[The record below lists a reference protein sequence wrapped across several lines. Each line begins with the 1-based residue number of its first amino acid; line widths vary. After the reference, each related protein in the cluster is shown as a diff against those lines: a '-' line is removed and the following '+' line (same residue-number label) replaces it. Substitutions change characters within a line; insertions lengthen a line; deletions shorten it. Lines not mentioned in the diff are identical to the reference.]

1 MKYEITCPY
10 CGNNQTY
17 KPRKEVPKQPHTKCS
32 KCKREFNFTVD
43 NPDKT
48 IVEKQSKIIDKNT
61 PGRESYSPT
70 NTTGS
75 IAEKLNNPVKFVQTI
90 IVDELV
96 NTRDVRWA
104 QLFVSILD
112 KTNKLDYESIRE
124 TEWSNQAKHM
134 SMKEL
139 VEKVAKRESIS
150 RSTLRRLDDLG
161 DTSQYE
167 SL

>member
-1 MKYEITCPY
+1 MSLRKQVFQMVGNDPDISLKDLKKQFPDEKYNSIK
-10 CGNNQTY
+10 TY
-17 KPRKEVPKQPHTKCS
+17 RLQAKKDISKAIPKKRKKKS
-32 KCKREFNFTVD
+32 
-43 NPDKT
+43 
-48 IVEKQSKIIDKNT
+48 T
-61 PGRESYSPT
+61 PERESYSPT

-75 IAEKLNNPVKFVQTI
+75 IAEKLNDPVKFVQTI

-112 KTNKLDYESIRE
+112 KTNKLDYESIKE
-124 TEWSNQAKHM
+124 SEWSNQAKRM